1 MKDVAILNFKPLK
14 NTYHFVSANGLVGFG
29 THEAKTAAD
38 SITWEVIARKLADL
52 HESLQLIDFYVNC
65 KQKSEYI
72 VGGWVPCSLIL
83 LLQSDA
89 QSRLMCAN

>member
-1 MKDVAILNFKPLK
+1 M
-14 NTYHFVSANGLVGFG
+14 GFG

-52 HESLQLIDFYVNC
+52 HESSQLIDCYVNC

-72 VGGWVPCSLIL
+72 VGGWVPAMLSHSFVAIRRAITVDVRELGNPAHCSTSTKFCLII
-83 LLQSDA
+83 
-89 QSRLMCAN
+89 

>member
-1 MKDVAILNFKPLK
+1 MPDRVKPLK
-14 NTYHFVSANGLVGFG
+14 KICINFVSANGLVNFG

-52 HESLQLIDFYVNC
+52 HESSQLIDCYVNC